1 MVIRTAWLK
10 KATRRIPEMLFKSIL
25 LLVIIDITCITI
37 VLIKIK
43 TSLVSPNGI
52 LEMTISLFHWLDN
65 R

>member
-1 MVIRTAWLK
+1 MH
-10 KATRRIPEMLFKSIL
+10 FKSIL

-52 LEMTISLFHWLDN
+52 LEMRIALFHWPDQQIAPP
-65 R
+65 RSHAIGGTP